1 MRSNKTLYILPAVLL
16 LLIGTGLGMKLES
29 SFSSDDTYEHL
40 RKLQDAFLIINRQYV
55 EEVKPDNLAQHAI
68 EGMLKEL
75 DPHSTYISADRV
87 ADMKDSYEGS
97 FGGVGIIFQVVED
110 TVRVMSTISGGPSEE
125 EGVMGGDRI
134 IGIDDSSAIGITNDQ
149 VRNRLKGEIGSK
161 VKMTVDRQGRKSN
174 IDFVITRG
182 EIPMH
187 TIESSYMLDDETGYI
202 RLSRFAMTT
211 PGEFDKAL
219 QELKGKGM
227 ERLVFDLR
235 SNPGGVMDA
244 AVKVADEM
252 LEGGQTIVYTKG
264 REEKFDA
271 RHRSTS
277 GGDFEEQ
284 PVILLV
290 NEQSASA
297 SEIVAGALQDHDRA
311 LIVGRRTFGKG
322 LVQKPFSLS
331 DGSVLQMTVSRYYT
345 PVGRLIQT
353 PYEDGSKEDYYESKV
368 TSLNNTAYDVSNY
381 IDNVPDSLKYKTDMG
396 RTVFGGG
403 GILPDYFVPHDST
416 QAPLVEAARGGHLR
430 RFAVR
435 WFLSNG
441 HELREHWG
449 GRQEAFINNFEVNED
464 MLQSFF
470 EYAQTED
477 LGDFKLTENPDEV
490 SVEEGVFPK
499 ADVDENF
506 SFFST
511 YLKAF
516 IARRLYGATAWFP
529 IYNKVDPVFEE
540 TSTLWNR
547 ASRLAHADAAN
558 TQGGTSTSENNQ

>member
-1 MRSNKTLYILPAVLL
+1 MRSNKALYVLPAVLI

-75 DPHSTYISADRV
+75 DPHSTYISAERV
-87 ADMKDSYEGS
+87 ADMRDSYQGS
-97 FGGVGIIFQVVED
+97 FGGVGIVFQVVQD
-110 TVRVMSTISGGPSEE
+110 TVHVISTISGGPSEE
-125 EGVMGGDRI
+125 AGVMGGDRI
-134 IGIDDSSAIGITNDQ
+134 VEIDDSSAVGISSNE

-161 VKMTVDRQGRKSN
+161 VRMTVDRQGREKN
-174 IDFVITRG
+174 IDFIITRG

-187 TIESSYMLDDETGYI
+187 TIDSSYMLDDETGYI

-211 PGEFDKAL
+211 PEEFNKAL
-219 QELKGKGM
+219 HELKEKGM
-227 ERLVFDLR
+227 QRLVFDLR

-244 AVKVADEM
+244 AIEVADEM
-252 LEGGQTIVYTKG
+252 LKGGQTIVYTKG
-264 REEKFDA
+264 RKEEFDD
-271 RHRSTS
+271 RYRSTS
-277 GGDFEEQ
+277 GGNFEEQ

-290 NEQSASA
+290 NERSASA

-331 DGSVLQMTVSRYYT
+331 DGSVLQMTISRYYT

-353 PYEDGSKEDYYESKV
+353 PYEDGNKEDYYESKF
-368 TSLNNTAYDVSNY
+368 TSLNNTAYNVSDY
-381 IDNVPDSLKYKTDMG
+381 IDSVPDSLKYKTDMG

-416 QAPLVEAARGGHLR
+416 QAPLVEAAREGHLR

-441 HELREHWG
+441 HELRERWSD
-449 GRQEAFINNFEVNED
+449 RQEAFINNFEVNED

-470 EYAQTED
+470 EYAQAED
-477 LGDFKLTENPDEV
+477 IGNFRLTENPDEV
-490 SVEEGVFPK
+490 SIEEGVFPK
-499 ADVDENF
+499 ADVEENF

-529 IYNKVDPVFEE
+529 IYNQIDPVFEE
-540 TSTLWNR
+540 TSTLWDR
-547 ASRLAHADAAN
+547 ASRLTHSN
-558 TQGGTSTSENNQ
+558 TAKVQGGTSTSENNQ